1 MSVIPDKKVE
11 QLQFYESHNPQHNL
25 AWAANAV
32 AIGLPAAQATALS
45 TLTKAA
51 RTVFDGA
58 QKARNAA
65 QPATTM
71 QDAALNNARR
81 SAADLIRVLKGFAE
95 QQPSPAAV
103 YATAQIPPPPASR
116 SPHPHIYRRAPFF
129 QTQYHHPRSPI
140 DPRVRPLSS

>member
-1 MSVIPDKKVE
+1 LP
-11 QLQFYESHNPQHNL
+11 FYESHNPQHNL

-32 AIGLPAAQATALS
+32 AIGLPAAQATAFP

-58 QKARNAA
+58 QNARNAA
-65 QPATTM
+65 QPATTT
-71 QDAALNNARR
+71 QDAALN

-103 YATAQIPPPPASR
+103 YATAQIPPPPRQSL
-116 SPHPHIYRRAPFF
+116 SAPP
-129 QTQYHHPRSPI
+129 YI
-140 DPRVRPLSS
+140 